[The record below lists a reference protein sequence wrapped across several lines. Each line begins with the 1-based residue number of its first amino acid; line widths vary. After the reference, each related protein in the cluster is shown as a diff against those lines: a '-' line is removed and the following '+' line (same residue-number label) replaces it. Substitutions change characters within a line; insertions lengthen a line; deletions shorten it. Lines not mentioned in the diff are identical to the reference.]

1 VGLIRAYNPSPAI
14 QNNIVYVNFHIDEKA
29 NRQTGIFS
37 AMHIGG
43 HSPFR
48 IDENMIITVTSYKG
62 GVGKTTTAIHLA
74 AYLQRLA
81 PTLLVDGD
89 AIRSAT
95 KWSRRSGDTGLPF
108 RVVTHAQMV
117 SHIRDYQHIIID
129 TEGNPTDDDFKDLAS
144 NCDLLVIPAVPESVA
159 TDGLTHTLAKLRS
172 LGNKTHRV
180 LLTMVPPKP
189 RTEGQQLRDMLTS
202 ESIPV
207 FEAEIPRLAAFEKA
221 AAEGLPVYGV
231 KDDRN
236 AARAWLAYEA
246 AGKEITRG

>member
-1 VGLIRAYNPSPAI
+1 
-14 QNNIVYVNFHIDEKA
+14 
-29 NRQTGIFS
+29 
-37 AMHIGG
+37 
-43 HSPFR
+43 
-48 IDENMIITVTSYKG
+48 MIITVTSYKG

-95 KWSRRSGDTGLPF
+95 KWKQRGADKGLPF
-108 RVVTHAQMV
+108 KVVTHAQMV

-159 TDGLTHTLAKLRS
+159 TDGLTHTLAKLHS

-189 RTEGQQLRDMLTS
+189 RTDGQQLRDMLTG
-202 ESIPV
+202 EGIPV
-207 FEAEIPRLAAFEKA
+207 FTPEIPRLAAFEKA
-221 AAEGLPVYGV
+221 AAEGVPVYAV

-236 AARAWLAYEA
+236 AARAWETYEA
-246 AGKEITRG
+246 VGKEITNG

>member
-1 VGLIRAYNPSPAI
+1 
-14 QNNIVYVNFHIDEKA
+14 
-29 NRQTGIFS
+29 
-37 AMHIGG
+37 
-43 HSPFR
+43 
-48 IDENMIITVTSYKG
+48 MIITVISYKG

-95 KWSRRSGDTGLPF
+95 KWSQRSGDTGLPF
-108 RVVTHAQMV
+108 KVVTHAQMV

-129 TEGNPTDDDFKDLAS
+129 TEGNPSDDDFKDLAS
-144 NCDLLVIPAVPESVA
+144 NCDLLVVPAVPESVA

-189 RTEGQQLRDMLTS
+189 RTEGQQLRDMLVS
-202 ESIPV
+202 EGIPV
-207 FEAEIPRLAAFEKA
+207 FATEIPRLAAFEKA
-221 AAEGLPVYGV
+221 AAEGVPVYGV
-231 KDDRN
+231 RDDRN
-236 AARAWLAYEA
+236 AARAWEAYEA
-246 AGKEITRG
+246 AGKEITHG

>member
-1 VGLIRAYNPSPAI
+1 
-14 QNNIVYVNFHIDEKA
+14 
-29 NRQTGIFS
+29 
-37 AMHIGG
+37 
-43 HSPFR
+43 
-48 IDENMIITVTSYKG
+48 MIITITSYKG

-95 KWSRRSGDTGLPF
+95 KKWSQRSGDKGLPF
-108 RVVTHAQMV
+108 KVVTHAQMV

-129 TEGNPTDDDFKDLAS
+129 TEGNPTDDDFKDLAG
-144 NCDLLVIPAVPESVA
+144 NCDLLVVPAVPESVA

-172 LGNKTHRV
+172 LGNTRHKV

-189 RTEGQQLRDMLTS
+189 RTDGQQLRDML
-202 ESIPV
+202 IGQGVPV
-207 FEAEIPRLAAFEKA
+207 FATEIPRLAAFEKA
-221 AAEGLPVYGV
+221 AAEGVLAYGV

-236 AARAWLAYEA
+236 AASAWDAYEA
-246 AGKEITRG
+246 AGKEIVRG